1 MPITIAELDEKI
13 AEIDRQIDY
22 FCPPDYEMLYE
33 TAPFNK
39 SVADKLRAVRDEL
52 KKLRDSTV
60 CATSGKI
67 RTETDEYF
75 ADDCLYSRSEIG
87 GMKEYQV
94 DDIIVGDRFYIPL
107 PWYLGDDM
115 NEQKFLRCIAKK
127 DIPKSAVR
135 FGPYVKCDLD
145 KEPRLDVRER
155 YDFADNLT
163 KQLQKTVVIGN
174 LIGRLEA
181 EIEDLDIKSYG
192 IQYYCGNVLRWKL
205 TNPVAL
211 KAKCDE
217 LEALRT
223 HINNEI
229 TAKMNEVSALRKLIT
244 RQSEEAE

>member
-1 MPITIAELDEKI
+1 MPMTIAELDEKI
-13 AEIDRQIDY
+13 QEIDRQIAY

-33 TAPFNK
+33 APFNK

-67 RTETDEYF
+67 RTDTDEYF
-75 ADDCLYSRSEIG
+75 SDDCLYSRSEIAG
-87 GMKEYQV
+87 LKEYHV

-135 FGPYVKCDLD
+135 FGPYVKCDLG

-155 YDFADNLT
+155 YDFAKNMPDPAKDEVVSRLISRLSAEIEELEF
-163 KQLQKTVVIGN
+163 KQCGIKHWSNYMLPQETDGELREMELQRLREKRAAIKRVIREKKAAVDILREFLQKTG
-174 LIGRLEA
+174 E
-181 EIEDLDIKSYG
+181 K
-192 IQYYCGNVLRWKL
+192 
-205 TNPVAL
+205 
-211 KAKCDE
+211 
-217 LEALRT
+217 
-223 HINNEI
+223 
-229 TAKMNEVSALRKLIT
+229 
-244 RQSEEAE
+244 